1 MIIIVMIININH
13 HYELSLSII
22 IILGADLSDEEL
34 RLKAR
39 EEMMQQ
45 MEQQLIK
52 EGRD

>member
-1 MIIIVMIININH
+1 MIII
-13 HYELSLSII
+13 II
-22 IILGADLSDEEL
+22 IIITILGADLSDEEL